1 MPMVPISAT
10 KYFHCLIHHDGKDH
24 FLIKQGIFGESQDS
38 LLEEHLEKVLGHSLT
53 PFLRVSC
60 VFTPIRTCN
69 LDSFKFGLTYPTS

>member
-1 MPMVPISAT
+1 M
-10 KYFHCLIHHDGKDH
+10 
-24 FLIKQGIFGESQDS
+24 IKQGIFGESQDS